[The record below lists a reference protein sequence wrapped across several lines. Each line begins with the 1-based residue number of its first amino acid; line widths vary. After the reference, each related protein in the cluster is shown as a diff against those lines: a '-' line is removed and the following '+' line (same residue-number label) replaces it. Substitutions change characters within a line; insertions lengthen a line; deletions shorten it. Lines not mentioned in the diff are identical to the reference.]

1 MSRLAPL
8 LLIGALS
15 SALAAC
21 GDSEDPAASAVRK
34 APAPSATAAPPGA
47 AVGELGRPAAVPGQ
61 ANLFGA
67 GRDQP
72 PAPGDGGP
80 GVLPTSWQLPEGAR
94 RVVTFSSVSGRVSPI
109 EGVAPEN
116 GPEGDGIGGTDV
128 TSFGGISGIVHSRNG
143 MFLTGVFLT
152 DDPASEPAPPR
163 LNFTRREDFD
173 SLSPRAGADVP
184 DRRRN
189 GPLLQRPA
197 RGDPPVPRLRRRL
210 LLHGSP
216 RVVRQQRGRAH
227 RHGRHGEAVTTRPE
241 MTGPSA

>member
-80 GVLPTSWQLPEGAR
+80 GVLPTSWQLPEGTR
-94 RVVTFSSVSGRVSPI
+94 RVVTFSGVSGRVSPI

-128 TSFGGISGIVHSRNG
+128 TSFGGISGIVHRRNG

-173 SLSPRAGADVP
+173 SLSPRLAQTFLIGDGTGRSYNVPPAATRLFLGFADGYYYTGLPGWYGNNAGELTVTVDMA
-184 DRRRN
+184 RR
-189 GPLLQRPA
+189 
-197 RGDPPVPRLRRRL
+197 
-210 LLHGSP
+210 
-216 RVVRQQRGRAH
+216 
-227 RHGRHGEAVTTRPE
+227 
-241 MTGPSA
+241 